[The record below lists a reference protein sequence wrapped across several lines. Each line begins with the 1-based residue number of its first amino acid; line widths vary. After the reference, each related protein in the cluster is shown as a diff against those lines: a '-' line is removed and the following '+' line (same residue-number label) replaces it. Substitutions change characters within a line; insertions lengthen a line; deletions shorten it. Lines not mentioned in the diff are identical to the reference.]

1 MKLLIGLIMIV
12 AFLAYTG
19 RQLSKQREKEEE
31 IYKNKNET
39 MKNKWNTTLPPVSDT
54 GKSQILCCKAVWD
67 ENEYYAFAFFN
78 ENTKEW
84 TDVNTRKPVQVVG
97 WKEIE

>member
-39 MKNKWNTTLPPVSDT
+39 MKNKWNTTLPPV
-54 GKSQILCCKAVWD
+54 K
-67 ENEYYAFAFFN
+67 
-78 ENTKEW
+78 
-84 TDVNTRKPVQVVG
+84 
-97 WKEIE
+97 